1 MRVREAAGVAVA
13 LALLLIVTLL
23 PAAYAATQTSS
34 PRDKFR
40 SGGEVT
46 IGADETVPHDL
57 YVSGGRVQIDGTI
70 QGDLVVAGGDVEIA
84 GPVQGDLIVA
94 GGNVTVSGPVTGD
107 VRAAG
112 GMVQIEGDVQED
124 VLVTA
129 GRFTLDTGAR
139 VGQDLIFGA
148 GQAAVDGTVTGGV
161 LGSGGNYSSSGTIG
175 GTEDVTINVD
185 EGPTLVERII
195 DQLRRYITIILL
207 GLLLLWMAPRLF
219 GAAARLLREQPLPSA
234 GIGLATIAIIFIALF
249 AMVLT
254 IVIAAIALGW
264 LGFGGLLATTVAGL
278 LLAGG
283 VLVFVTMVT
292 AFYLADAVVGVTIG
306 RWLLRGEQATRPV
319 LTLLLGVLI
328 VVVLTAIPYIGAVLQ
343 IVAVVFGLGALAW
356 SLWRR
361 GPAPDATLA

>member
-1 MRVREAAGVAVA
+1 MRIRKAAGVAVA
-13 LALLLIVTLL
+13 FALLLMVTLL
-23 PAAYAATQTSS
+23 PAAYAATQTSN

-57 YVSGGRVQIDGTI
+57 YVSGGRLQIDGTI
-70 QGDLVVAGGDVEIA
+70 QGDLVAAGGDVEIA
-84 GPVQGDLIVA
+84 GPVEGDLIVA
-94 GGNVTVSGPVTGD
+94 GGNVKVSGPVTGD

-112 GMVQIEGDVQED
+112 GMVEIEGEVQED
-124 VLVTA
+124 LLVTA

-148 GQAAVDGTVTGGV
+148 GQASVEGTVTGGV
-161 LGSGGNYSSSGTIG
+161 LGSGGDYSSSGTIG
-175 GTEDVTINVD
+175 GTEDVTINED

-207 GLLLLWMAPRLF
+207 GLILLWLAPRLF

-234 GIGLATIAIIFIALF
+234 GIGLATIAIILLALF
-249 AMVLT
+249 AILLATVL
-254 IVIAAIALGW
+254 AAIVLGL

-306 RWLLRGEQATRPV
+306 RLLLRGEQAARPV
-319 LTLLLGVLI
+319 WALLLGVFV
-328 VVVLTAIPYIGAVLQ
+328 VVVLTAIPFAGGFLQ
-343 IVAVVFGLGALAW
+343 IVAVVLGLGALAW

-361 GPAPDATLA
+361 GPAPDATPA

>member
-1 MRVREAAGVAVA
+1 MRARKAAGVAVA
-13 LALLLIVTLL
+13 FVLLLVVTLL
-23 PAAYAATQTSS
+23 PAAYAATQTTG

-40 SGGEVT
+40 SGGQVT
-46 IGADETVPHDL
+46 IGAGETVPHDL

-70 QGDLVVAGGDVEIA
+70 QGDLVAAGGDVEIA

-94 GGNVTVSGPVTGD
+94 GGNVTLSGPVAGD

-129 GRFTLDTGAR
+129 GRFTLDAGAR
-139 VGQDLIFGA
+139 IGQDLIFGA
-148 GQAAVDGTVTGGV
+148 GQATVDGAVDGGV
-161 LGSGGNYSSSGTIG
+161 LGGGGDYSSSGTIG
-175 GTEDVTINVD
+175 GAEDVTIDED

-195 DQLRRYITIILL
+195 DQIRRYITIILL
-207 GLLLLWMAPRLF
+207 GLLLLWLAPRLF

-234 GIGLATIAIIFIALF
+234 GIGLATIAIIFIALI
-249 AMVLT
+249 ALVLT

-306 RWLLRGEQATRPV
+306 RLALRGEQATRPIWA
-319 LTLLLGVLI
+319 LLLGVLI
-328 VVVLTAIPYIGAVLQ
+328 VVVLTAIPLAGGLLQ
-343 IVAVVFGLGALAW
+343 IVIAVFGLGALAW

-361 GPAPDATLA
+361 GDAPDVAPV